1 LEKAN
6 SSLQVYADEQKKK
19 LEAQRK
25 TIKRQKVIIYIL
37 LGVGAVYV
45 LRN

>member
-1 LEKAN
+1 LQRAN
-6 SSLQVYADEQKKK
+6 ASLQAYADEEKKK